1 MFEVGGGESQP
12 FSSFLNSEERMNPWT
27 ERLSVTRVAVVSA
40 SVLIAVAAVASF
52 AFAHHLARL
61 AGTPST
67 IAWLWPIVV
76 GLTVFQIAYCYVM
89 VGTLPYRTG
98 IVRLYF
104 GVLLLSGV
112 AAGVLG
118 NAFNATD
125 PGELSPAAKAI
136 MSAVPPLCL
145 LLMVLNTS
153 IFLSATKPWLH
164 GADNFP
170 RRTAAETP
178 VVDAAGRLLS

>member
-1 MFEVGGGESQP
+1 
-12 FSSFLNSEERMNPWT
+12 MNPWT
-27 ERLSVTRVAVVSA
+27 ERLCVNRVAVVSA

-52 AFAHHLARL
+52 TFGHHLARL
-61 AGTPST
+61 AGTPSI

-98 IVRLYF
+98 IIRLYF

-112 AAGVLG
+112 AASVVG
-118 NAFNATD
+118 NAFNITN
-125 PGELSPAAKAI
+125 PGELSLATKAI
-136 MSAVPPLCL
+136 VGAVPPLCL
-145 LLMVLNTS
+145 LLVVLNTS
-153 IFLSATKPWLH
+153 IFFSATKPWLP
-164 GADNFP
+164 GAADFS
-170 RRTAAETP
+170 RRAAAETP

>member
-1 MFEVGGGESQP
+1 
-12 FSSFLNSEERMNPWT
+12 MNPWT
-27 ERLSVTRVAVVSA
+27 ERLSVNRVAVVSA

-98 IVRLYF
+98 IIRLYF

-125 PGELSPAAKAI
+125 PGELSLAAKAI
-136 MSAVPPLCL
+136 MGAIPPLCL
-145 LLMVLNTS
+145 LLVVLNTS
-153 IFLSATKPWLH
+153 IFFSTTKPWLH
-164 GADNFP
+164 GADNFS
-170 RRTAAETP
+170 RGTAAETP